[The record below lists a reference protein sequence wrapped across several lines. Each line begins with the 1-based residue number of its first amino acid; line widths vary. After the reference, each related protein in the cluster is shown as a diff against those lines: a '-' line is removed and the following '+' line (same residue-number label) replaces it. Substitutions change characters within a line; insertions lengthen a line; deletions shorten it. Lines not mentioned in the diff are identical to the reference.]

1 MMSNEN
7 NSIRT
12 VYTLIAIQAR
22 STSSRLPG
30 KILEMIGS
38 KPILSMIQQ
47 ACDSSKRHVE
57 RQKPDKTRI
66 KHMVDIAILHPY
78 HDELL
83 MKSFKTL
90 GCQLVAGPEDDVLQR
105 YLNAV
110 EKFNP
115 DYIVRITA
123 DCPLILPFMISKHI
137 NTAVYNSLDY
147 VSNVHESCRTVADG
161 LDVEIMSRKAIAWLR
176 ENATTAQEKEHVTLA
191 IRQKMPKELTMGF
204 VFSNLDTSSMK
215 FSVDTVE
222 DLQNVR
228 NMFHE
233 RERKMAEA
241 VKIFGY
247 KGIYE
252 C

>member
-1 MMSNEN
+1 MMN
-7 NSIRT
+7 NLSSSIRN

-22 STSSRLPG
+22 STSQRLPG
-30 KILEMIGS
+30 KILEHIGS
-38 KPILSMIQQ
+38 KSILSMVQQ

-66 KHMVDIAILHPY
+66 KHVIDIAILHPY

-83 MKSFKTL
+83 MKSFKTM

-110 EKFNP
+110 ERFNP
-115 DYIVRITA
+115 DYIVRLTA
-123 DCPLILPFMISKHI
+123 DCPMLLPFMISKHI

-161 LDVEIMSRKAIAWLR
+161 LDVEIMSRRAIEWLKT
-176 ENATTAQEKEHVTLA
+176 NATTAREKEHVTLA
-191 IRQKMPKELTMGF
+191 IREKMPKELSMGF
-204 VFSNLDTSSMK
+204 VFSNLDTSGMK
-215 FSVDTVE
+215 LSVDTLD
-222 DLQNVR
+222 DLEFVR
-228 NMFHE
+228 SMYHE

-241 VKIFGY
+241 VKIFGF